1 METPLMV
8 CTIDAELTR
17 IWESLEKSNKI
28 RASLFNLIFF
38 TKKSE
43 HEKYFRTIAQRFIE
57 KFPSRVI
64 FITANSEDQLRSHV
78 SVVPIGEEGTA
89 CDFIEI
95 DVGEKLLNRVPF
107 VILPHI
113 LTDLPIYVIWAEES
127 TEGPLF
133 DDLKQLANR
142 MIFDSETTSNL
153 SQFAANLLSL
163 KCDVGDLNWARTEN
177 WRKLL
182 ASTFYTQER
191 LSALK
196 DCSHIQIVYN
206 GQPTQALYLQG
217 WLATQLGW
225 KLKKIENKGGHF
237 TIAYEGQ
244 IVTLHPEE
252 SKSLPS
258 GIILSVD
265 LQTSSQE
272 HFSFG
277 RDLQVPNQIHMR
289 FSSLEKCDI
298 PLLYLFA
305 KEESGASLVKEI
317 CYKGTSK
324 HFLHLLQQI
333 KERKEYANL

>member
-1 METPLMV
+1 MV
-8 CTIDAELTR
+8 STIDAELTR

-43 HEKYFRTIAQRFIE
+43 REKYFRTIAQRVIE

-64 FITANSEDQLRSHV
+64 FITANSEDELRSHV

-95 DVGEKLLNRVPF
+95 EVGEKLLDRVPF

-113 LTDLPIYVIWAEES
+113 LTDLPIYVTWAEES
-127 TEGPLF
+127 TGGPLF
-133 DDLKQLANR
+133 EKLKQLADR
-142 MIFDSETTSNL
+142 MIFDSRATRSL
-153 SQFAANLLSL
+153 SQFAQNLLSL
-163 KCDVGDLNWARTEN
+163 ECDVGDLNWARTEN

-196 DCSHIQIVYN
+196 ECTEVQIVYN
-206 GQPTQALYLQG
+206 GEPTQALYLRG

-225 KLKKIENKGGHF
+225 QLKKEK
-237 TIAYEGQ
+237 ASVK
-244 IVTLHPEE
+244 VTLYSEE
-252 SKSLPS
+252 NNSLPS
-258 GIILSVD
+258 GMILSVD
-265 LQTSSQE
+265 LHTSSQE

-277 RDLQVPNQIHMR
+277 RDLQIPNQIHMR
-289 FSSLEKCDI
+289 FSTLEKCDI
-298 PLLYLFA
+298 PLLYLFP

-324 HFLHLLQQI
+324 HFLHLLQQM
-333 KERKEYANL
+333 KEHKEYASL